1 MIYGR
6 YHNRTEVEE
15 YEGTFI
21 YRTLLFYNSV
31 FLRRYET
38 VFTSTYS
45 YFFRRS
51 IIVVCSIIVF
61 SSIFL
66 TFTYIYQF
74 CSIIS
79 FRGLLINFAESP
91 FYNSGFY
98 VTFFRGPRKIHKM
111 MQIYVRLCK

>member
-1 MIYGR
+1 MVVTTIER
-6 YHNRTEVEE
+6 KLRSTKVRLFTVPCCSIIPFSS
-15 YEGTFI
+15 EGMKQ
-21 YRTLLFYNSV
+21 
-31 FLRRYET
+31 FLPQLT
-38 VFTSTYS
+38 PI
-45 YFFRRS
+45 FFRRS
-51 IIVVCSIIVF
+51 IIIVCSIIVF